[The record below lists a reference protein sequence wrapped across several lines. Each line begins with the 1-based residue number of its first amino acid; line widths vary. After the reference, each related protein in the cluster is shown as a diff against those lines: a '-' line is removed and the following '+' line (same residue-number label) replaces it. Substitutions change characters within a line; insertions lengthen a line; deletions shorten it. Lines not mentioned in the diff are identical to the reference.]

1 MASEIN
7 AQRVERR
14 LDRLLAEYGDV
25 PVEEQTWEGSDEEFE
40 GFADSARDGYL
51 GGAYAWV
58 VREPADAPPL
68 TESMPEEANGDAR
81 RALMI
86 RNRADEGWSLPGGGR
101 EDDETFEAAARREVR
116 EETGVDCSVGEPFLL
131 RRVTAVPDDGVE
143 GASADAVHLL
153 YAFFDATYEG
163 GSIAIQP
170 AELHGAAWFADPP
183 ERLLPATERRAEAWN
198 PDAGAAPRE

>member
-7 AQRVERR
+7 VRRVERR
-14 LDRLLAEYGDV
+14 MDRLLGEYGDV

-58 VREPADAPPL
+58 VRDPADAPPL

-86 RNRADEGWSLPGGGR
+86 RNRADERWSLPGGGR
-101 EDDETFEAAARREVR
+101 EDGETFAEAARREVH
-116 EETGVDCSVGEPFLL
+116 EETGIECSVGEPFLL
-131 RRVTAVPDDGVE
+131 RRVTAVPGDGVE
-143 GASADAVHLL
+143 DASADAVHLL
-153 YAFFDATYEG
+153 YVFFDATYED

-170 AELHGAAWFADPP
+170 GELHGAAWFADPP
-183 ERLLPATERRAEAWN
+183 DRLMPATERRAETWT
-198 PDAGAAPRE
+198 PDTGPASRE